1 MNPRKNGRNWYGRN
15 WWTNVLCVLAANLLT
30 RAVGYLLDVPSAPF
44 SFREGFKTFAG
55 WVIVFMVSISA
66 VEALVSG
73 FRRWFAPQV
82 PPPQNDP
89 YLRAVSDLKQD
100 SLGNPSA

>member
-1 MNPRKNGRNWYGRN
+1 MNPRKNGSN

-30 RAVGYLLDVPSAPF
+30 RAVGYLLDVPSEPF

-55 WVIVFMVSISA
+55 WVVVFIVSILA